1 MRKENQE
8 RLICLSD
15 TMFTPRR
22 FFGGVRDENREIF
35 GTGFPE
41 RFAFYTPCWRAEV
54 ALGHKQITNYN
65 FKGWLFFNCLV
76 PVRLLLSSMEV
87 LYHVID

>member
-1 MRKENQE
+1 
-8 RLICLSD
+8 
-15 TMFTPRR
+15 MFTPRR

-65 FKGWLFFNCLV
+65 FKG
-76 PVRLLLSSMEV
+76 
-87 LYHVID
+87 